1 MISAKN
7 NLQPTFLDFDLLD
20 VPERD
25 SVSAQMRGQNQKNVL
40 IVFPCDES
48 KEELEAFLGKIF
60 AAVQLDIK
68 KDTIILNLTDRQ
80 RFSFIGTNQ
89 AQNFKTV
96 IAFGIDAARM
106 GVQFATPPYLP
117 VQHEGTTFLFADDLE
132 AIFEERQAGGKQ
144 MSGALWAALKEIFN

>member
-1 MISAKN
+1 MTSAKN
-7 NLQPTFLDFDLLD
+7 NPEPTFLDFDLLD

-25 SVSAQMRGQNQKNVL
+25 SVSAQLRGQNQKKIL

-68 KDTIILNLTDRQ
+68 KDAILLKLTVRQ
-80 RFSFIGTNQ
+80 RFSFIGVNQ
-89 AQNFKTV
+89 AHDFDKV

-106 GVQFATPPYLP
+106 GVQFATPRYQP
-117 VQHEGTTFLFADDLE
+117 VQHEGITFLFADDLE